1 MPQAFRSAVMTDAGA
16 ELLTKAQAGQVKIEF
31 TRLAVGD
38 GIYTQDEKSID
49 SLKIRTGLKSAR
61 YSYTFSDVDP
71 FSKYSVKL
79 TALITNQDPVTKET
93 IVTEGFYI
101 NEMGLYAKPEGGSPS
116 EEVLYSIVVTA
127 AEGNGDF
134 MPAYNGSNLAQISQD
149 YFVTVSNSAEV
160 TIDTKGA
167 ALLVEDAYILRDDT
181 TNKKYRLGVNNGLL
195 YVKEVDE

>member
-49 SLKIRTGLKSAR
+49 SLKIRSGLKSER
-61 YSYTFSDVDP
+61 VSYTFSDVDL

-79 TALITNQDPVTKET
+79 TALISNQDPVTKET

-101 NEMGLYAKPEGGSPS
+101 NEMGVYAKPAGSS

-160 TIDTKGA
+160 AI
-167 ALLVEDAYILRDDT
+167 LVEDAYILRDDT